1 MEVLADL
8 DAVHLDVVR
17 DRDEEVL
24 AAVDHTGLD
33 ESGVLRLHI
42 ELHRERLHHQV
53 FLTLHIFCEQR
64 SRVVADCFIID
75 ALELMELLVVCAV
88 SGEELLHL
96 VLIEGDLIVGFLI
109 LLVLLDHLLQVF
121 VDVSDGLEG
130 TVAGE
135 GRLDDLTE
143 DVLLVLLGT
152 AELGA
157 EYVDG
162 DLLVA
167 LRRAGAR
174 PGRWSR
180 G

>member
-1 MEVLADL
+1 
-8 DAVHLDVVR
+8 
-17 DRDEEVL
+17 
-24 AAVDHTGLD
+24 
-33 ESGVLRLHI
+33 
-42 ELHRERLHHQV
+42 
-53 FLTLHIFCEQR
+53 
-64 SRVVADCFIID
+64 
-75 ALELMELLVVCAV
+75 MELLVVCAV

-109 LLVLLDHLLQVF
+109 LLVLLDHLLEIF
-121 VDVSDGLEG
+121 VDVPDGLEG

-143 DVLLVLLGT
+143 DVLLVLLGA

-167 LRRAGAR
+167 LLRVTGEVQRAVDVGVSEIVSREKEGRLRILHAPVVGAVPEGLLCLIVAEAVVQELDR
-174 PGRWSR
+174 ADGAENEAVDILTVELGAVLHLHRDVVDAVA
-180 G
+180 